1 MKAFF
6 FKNIKDYNLREKC
19 QKVILPSFY
28 NDEIIINTKTHFY
41 TDEKLF
47 ELFCTKNAFEKGNG

>member
-1 MKAFF
+1 MLEGNFT
-6 FKNIKDYNLREKC
+6 
-19 QKVILPSFY
+19 QFY

-47 ELFCTKNAFEKGNG
+47 ELFCTENAFEKGNGSCCKSSLLNNLEVLRTF